1 MKSVV
6 ALIAAVLTIVFAGA
20 PGAMAQPAPPPAA
33 APATAPAPAAVANP
47 DNDYVI
53 GPDDV
58 IEVDLLGQPDFK
70 TRARIKGDGTMPL
83 PFLGSV
89 EARGQTPTT
98 LKRLIESR
106 LKSGGYYA
114 SPIINVEI
122 VSYASRYVIVLGEF
136 AAAGLQPVD
145 RPYRVSEILARAG
158 GVRETGAEYI
168 VLTRAGDTKEL
179 RLPLEKLATG
189 TVADDPFVEAGDK
202 LFVPKAE
209 TYYIYGQVNAP
220 GVYPIKEEMTLRK
233 VIARS
238 GGLTPT
244 GTEKRVKLFHKG
256 EEIKK
261 VQLERII
268 QGGDVIVVG
277 ERFF

>member
-1 MKSVV
+1 MKSVL
-6 ALIAAVLTIVFAGA
+6 ALLTAFLLTLSPAAI
-20 PGAMAQPAPPPAA
+20 AQPVPPSAPPVA
-33 APATAPAPAAVANP
+33 APAPATPTAPVANP
-47 DNDYVI
+47 DKDYVI

-89 EARGQTPTT
+89 EARGQTPIS
-98 LKRLIESR
+98 LKRVIEGR
-106 LKSGGYYA
+106 LKAGGYYA
-114 SPIINVEI
+114 NPIINVEI

-158 GVRETGAEYI
+158 GVRESGAEYI
-168 VLTRAGDTKEL
+168 VLTRSGDTKEM
-179 RLPLEKLATG
+179 RLPLDKLATG
-189 TVADDPFVEAGDK
+189 SEADDPFVEAGDK

-220 GVYPIKEEMTLRK
+220 GVYPIKEEMTLRM

-238 GGLTPT
+238 GGLTPM
-244 GTEKRVKLFHKG
+244 GSEKRVKLFHKG

-261 VQLERII
+261 IAMERII
-268 QGGDVIVVG
+268 QGGDVIVIG